1 MQDKN
6 VSRAIRKAFAAVRAI
21 RHEDILVRRNS
32 RGETFTFSW
41 PGPARLA
48 WGKLPPVV
56 RPRLNN
62 AESRKYAE
70 ARARFEAETPP
81 EAEETVIELVST

>member
-1 MQDKN
+1 MQEKN
-6 VSRAIRKAFAAVRAI
+6 VARAIRKAFAAVRAM
-21 RHEDILVRRNS
+21 RHEEILVRRTS
-32 RGETFTFSW
+32 AGDLFTFSW
-41 PGPARLA
+41 PGAARLA

-62 AESRKYAE
+62 AESRNHAE

-81 EAEETVIELVST
+81 EAEETVIENVLT